1 VEFVVVIPA
10 RYASSRLPGK
20 PLADIAGKPMVV
32 RVVEQAVKSGA
43 AEVWVAT
50 DHKGVADAVSQH
62 GFDVLMTRADHATG
76 TDRIAE
82 TAQQLGWSDDTIVVN
97 VQGDEPRIAPEL
109 IRAVAHDLATHAQAA
124 IATACHPI
132 ERDEDFFDPNVVKV
146 IIDRAGYA
154 MYFSRAP
161 IPFARDHFRAART
174 LPPELPAYRHIG
186 VYAYRGAFLAAYA
199 SLKPAPIERFEAL
212 EQLRAMWH
220 GYRIAVAVTA
230 HAPEA
235 GVDTAADLERVRALY
250 PAASGDSA
258 SG

>member
-1 VEFVVVIPA
+1 LEFVVVIPA

-32 RVVEQAVKSGA
+32 RVAEQAVKSGA
-43 AEVWVAT
+43 AEVWIAT
-50 DHKGVADAVSQH
+50 DHEGVADAVTRH

-82 TAQQLGWSDDTIVVN
+82 AAQQLGWADDTIVVN

-109 IRAVAHDLATHAQAA
+109 IREVAHDLATHAQAA

-132 ERDEDFFDPNVVKV
+132 ELDEDFFDPNVVKV
-146 IIDRAGYA
+146 IVDRDGYA

-161 IPFARDHFRAART
+161 IPFARDHFREART
-174 LPPELPAYRHIG
+174 LPRGLPAYRHIG

-199 SLKPAPIERFEAL
+199 SLDPAPIERFEAL

-220 GYRIAVAVTA
+220 GYRIAVAVTM

-250 PAASGDSA
+250 AGAG
-258 SG
+258 G

>member
-1 VEFVVVIPA
+1 VVVIPA

-32 RVVEQAVKSGA
+32 RVAEQAVKSGA

-50 DHKGVADAVSQH
+50 DHKGVAAAVSQH

-161 IPFARDHFRAART
+161 IPFARDHFQAART
-174 LPPELPAYRHIG
+174 LPPALPAYRHIG
-186 VYAYRGAFLAAYA
+186 IYAYRGAFLAAYA
-199 SLKPAPIERFEAL
+199 SLKPSPIEHFEAL

-220 GYRIAVAVTA
+220 GYRIAVAVTD

-250 PAASGDSA
+250 PAASGNSA
-258 SG
+258 